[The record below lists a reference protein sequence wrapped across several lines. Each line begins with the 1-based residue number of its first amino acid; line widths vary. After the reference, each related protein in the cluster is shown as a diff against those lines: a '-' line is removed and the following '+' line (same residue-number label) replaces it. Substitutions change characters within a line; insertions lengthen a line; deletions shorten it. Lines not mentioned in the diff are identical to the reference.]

1 MKNLQKNLI
10 PKWTSTNKI
19 SELIEELP
27 DLCNHFDYQI
37 SKGLLPNV
45 GEYSINSYNY
55 DINDFLRNKK
65 NKCFKISIPYKNQE
79 EDKANFIKRYF
90 VITSTAFIILEPIRE
105 KYKNIC
111 KINYVGD
118 LFEIENID
126 IISKEGE
133 EYKDFTCFKIKFN
146 KNYNNKF
153 EDIICVDSKKP
164 FFNNIS
170 DCILK
175 RKQTLINYFKLIQKR
190 ENEDIK
196 IYEEIINI
204 KEKLVE
210 DKTNEAIYEE
220 INNLYQKVIEVL
232 SSFNGGDF
240 KKYLDKLKKFMDSYD
255 KLKAEENKKKELLK
269 GKENNDKK

>member
-79 EDKANFIKRYF
+79 EDKINFIKRYF

-133 EYKDFTCFKIKFN
+133 EYKDFTCFKIKF
-146 KNYNNKF
+146 KKTYNNKF

-175 RKQTLINYFKLIQKR
+175 RKQTLINYFKLIQNR

-255 KLKAEENKKKELLK
+255 KLKAEENKKKQLLK